1 MSQSLPMTPAERQR
15 RSRAHR
21 SGDHSCCDP
30 RRCSALRAPLLVPT
44 GQDEPGLGSTTVEMQ
59 AWADALKIP
68 EGDVRRPMIE
78 AALQLAR
85 MIDRGAGMP
94 TAARHFSLVVSHIAD
109 MSDPGDVVDE
119 IRSRMHAR
127 RVGMLAQAV
136 ENGTRAGPVAD

>member
-1 MSQSLPMTPAERQR
+1 MFQSQPLTPAERQR

-21 SGDHSCCDP
+21 NGDHSSCDP
-30 RRCSALRAPLLVPT
+30 RRCHALRTPLRVFAGDDTPT
-44 GQDEPGLGSTTVEMQ
+44 LGSTTMEMQ
-59 AWADALKIP
+59 AWADTLKIP

-136 ENGTRAGPVAD
+136 ENGTHTGP